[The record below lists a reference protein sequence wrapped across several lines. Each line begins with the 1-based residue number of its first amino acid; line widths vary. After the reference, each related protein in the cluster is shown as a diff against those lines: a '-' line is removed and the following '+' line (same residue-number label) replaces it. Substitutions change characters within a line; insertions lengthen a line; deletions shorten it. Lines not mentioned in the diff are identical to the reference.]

1 MFPKIYFLLLITV
14 FFSIFVILSRS
25 TYSSENLHSVHRYL
39 STGTAENVAAPIGIL
54 LPEP

>member
-39 STGTAENVAAPIGIL
+39 STGTAENVVAPIGIL

>member
-1 MFPKIYFLLLITV
+1 MFYYLSPY

-25 TYSSENLHSVHRYL
+25 TYSSENPHSVHRYL
-39 STGTAENVAAPIGIL
+39 STGTAEYIVAPIGIL